1 MRLRNPLKIVS
12 PIVVVV
18 CVVLSGCVTETN
30 DPLAQNKDPA
40 KAVKTYVE
48 AATRYMQLNQMANA
62 DRTLKRAHE
71 IAPDDPAVNNAL
83 ALFYTIEGEDEQVER
98 YYKKALSGDQAFS
111 QARNN
116 YASYLY
122 RKERYQDAID
132 QLEKVAKDYRYQRR
146 YTAFENLGVCY
157 LKVGERED
165 ARKAFNR
172 ALQLNTNMPVSTLEL
187 AELALEDG
195 DNQLTERYL
204 RKYEKIAPSSPKQLW
219 IGIRLQRRL
228 GDKDKVASYALALK
242 SMFPGSDEY
251 KAYKASL

>member
-1 MRLRNPLKIVS
+1 MPL
-12 PIVVVV
+12 IVVLST
-18 CVVLSGCVTETN
+18 VLSGCVTETN

-98 YYKKALSGDQAFS
+98 YYKKALSGDESFS

-122 RKERYQDAID
+122 RKERYKDAIY
-132 QLEKVAKDYRYQRR
+132 QLEKVGKDYR
-146 YTAFENLGVCY
+146 
-157 LKVGERED
+157 
-165 ARKAFNR
+165 
-172 ALQLNTNMPVSTLEL
+172 
-187 AELALEDG
+187 
-195 DNQLTERYL
+195 
-204 RKYEKIAPSSPKQLW
+204 
-219 IGIRLQRRL
+219 
-228 GDKDKVASYALALK
+228 
-242 SMFPGSDEY
+242 
-251 KAYKASL
+251 